1 MALSLPEAL
10 AKLPRHPLLYSHP
23 SPIHPLPA
31 LTSYL
36 NNTPAASPSKPTP
49 QIRLFAKREDQSSP
63 LACAGNKYRKL
74 EYIVPDIL
82 SPQPLY
88 SSYPNNTPN
97 TSPTHPTT
105 AKTTTLVTEGAVQSN
120 HTIQV
125 SSLANHLNLTSLVL
139 LHKGTGGGLTAAH
152 DKTSFL
158 RTGNPQIAHLLG
170 ADVRVLEPGSTNGGQ
185 TDTVEPV
192 LAELRAAGKTPYWIP
207 SGASLHPLGGVG
219 YARCAFEI
227 AAQEKQL
234 GSRFDYI
241 FVACG
246 SGSTVGGLIAGF
258 KMLERMESSSS
269 SPHQGDKRNK
279 PPRKIIG
286 IINSPTKSQ
295 TWHEERVLRFA
306 RQAGSLI
313 GLEDASRAITLEEDV
328 HLDGRFA
335 GAAYGVLDED
345 TKAAVEVAARKEAL
359 ILDPVYTGKV
369 LRGVMGWV
377 EGGDLAGDWER
388 RGGETELGVGGVAG
402 DGDGEG
408 SLNALFIHTG
418 GQAALAAYADI
429 E

>member
-36 NNTPAASPSKPTP
+36 NNTPSTPSSKPTP
-49 QIRLFAKREDQSSP
+49 QIRLFAKREDQSSL
-63 LACAGNKYRKL
+63 LACSGNKYRKL

-88 SSYPNNTPN
+88 SSYPNNTPHPN
-97 TSPTHPTT
+97 PTT
-105 AKTTTLVTEGAVQSN
+105 QPTAKPTTLVTEGAVQSN

-185 TDTVEPV
+185 IDTVEPV

-234 GSRFDYI
+234 GARFDYI

-258 KMLERMESSSS
+258 KMLERMESSS
-269 SPHQGDKRNK
+269 PPQKGNNK

-286 IINSPTKSQ
+286 IINSPTKPQ

-306 RQAGSLI
+306 RQAGTLI
-313 GLEDASRAITLEEDV
+313 GLEDAAQAITLEEDV

-345 TKAAVEVAARKEAL
+345 TKAAMEIAARKEAL

-369 LRGVMGWV
+369 LRGVMEWV
-377 EGGDLAGDWER
+377 EGGELVGDWEGR
-388 RGGETELGVGGVAG
+388 VGVAG

-408 SLNALFIHTG
+408 PLNALFIHTG

>member
-36 NNTPAASPSKPTP
+36 NTNTNTNPPKSTKSTP

-63 LACAGNKYRKL
+63 LACSGNKYRKL

-88 SSYPNNTPN
+88 NSYPNNTPN
-97 TSPTHPTT
+97 PNHPTPSQ
-105 AKTTTLVTEGAVQSN
+105 KTTTLVTEGAIQSN

-125 SSLANHLNLTSLVL
+125 SSLANHLNLSSVAL
-139 LHKGTGGGLTAAH
+139 LHKGTGGGLSAST
-152 DKTSFL
+152 DKPSFL

-170 ADVRVLEPGSTNGGQ
+170 ADIRVLEAGSTNGGKI
-185 TDTVEPV
+185 DTVEPV

-227 AAQEKQL
+227 AAQEKEL
-234 GSRFDYI
+234 GARFDYI

-269 SPHQGDKRNK
+269 STSTSPSQNTGGKTN
-279 PPRKIIG
+279 PPRKVIG
-286 IINSPTKSQ
+286 IINSPTKPQ

-313 GLEDASRAITLEEDV
+313 GLEDASQAITLEADV

-345 TKAAVEVAARKEAL
+345 TKRTMEIAARREAL

-377 EGGDLAGDWER
+377 EGGGLVGDWE
-388 RGGETELGVGGVAG
+388 GGGP
-402 DGDGEG
+402 
-408 SLNALFIHTG
+408 LNALFIHTG